1 MLGNEGRGLLVD
13 REWTQEDKRAS
24 MRTYGHKWTR
34 RCCLMTAML
43 QAFGVLALMVAL
55 RVSQGVRASYE
66 GAPGASELSRSESL
80 ESPGSVIAARS
91 LRRAPTSTAVRSAL
105 RSRVSVQRER
115 FRLAPKTSPPSRT

>member
-1 MLGNEGRGLLVD
+1 
-13 REWTQEDKRAS
+13 

-55 RVSQGVRASYE
+55 RVSQGVRTSYE
-66 GAPGASELSRSESL
+66 GTSRASELSRSESQ
-80 ESPGSVIAARS
+80 ESPSVVASVRS
-91 LRRAPTSTAVRSAL
+91 LRRAQASTLVRRVL

-115 FRLAPKTSPPSRT
+115 FRLAPKTSPPSRA